1 MNIYVTRH
9 GETDWN
15 KKLISEMEGKQLN
28 GLLATDDDNIELNEK
43 GIEQAKE
50 IKERIKNKKID
61 LIICSPLIR
70 AKQTARIVNENRNIP
85 IIYDKKISVRK
96 FGEFKGKKANIDFD
110 FNRLLELQSEYK
122 I

>member
-70 AKQTARIVNENRNIP
+70 AKDSKNC
-85 IIYDKKISVRK
+85 K
-96 FGEFKGKKANIDFD
+96 
-110 FNRLLELQSEYK
+110 
-122 I
+122 